1 LVKGDPRYFRRS
13 DVDLLIG
20 DVSKARSKLGWQ
32 HRVSFDELV
41 ADMVAAEFKTVA
53 GERSRVLTY
62 AD

>member
-1 LVKGDPRYFRRS
+1 LVTGDHRYFCPT

-41 ADMVAAEFKTVA
+41 AEMVAAEFKTVA
-53 GERSRVLTY
+53 GERSRVLTH